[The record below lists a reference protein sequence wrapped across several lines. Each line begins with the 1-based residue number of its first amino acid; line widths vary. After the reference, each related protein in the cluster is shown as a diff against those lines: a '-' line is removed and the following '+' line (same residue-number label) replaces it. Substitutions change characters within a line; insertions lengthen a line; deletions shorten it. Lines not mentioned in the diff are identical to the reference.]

1 MHRINSVSQQ
11 VMKIRLLSETRCI
24 YIATLYQVMDLVGSD
39 PNPNTSASGHFNSPD
54 IDFNVQLSDDTMHTA
69 YPEDIP
75 NLLPPSQGPSLY
87 WGWSDSDSQCSSLV
101 PDSEI
106 NIEEQLL
113 INTPDSLKARNDGWV
128 RARPDVSSTVLL
140 WTRDMTRPK
149 GIATEKKF
157 LCSRGESWAGLW
169 SG

>member
-1 MHRINSVSQQ
+1 MIRRDN
-11 VMKIRLLSETRCI
+11 KIMRT
-24 YIATLYQVMDLVGSD
+24 
-39 PNPNTSASGHFNSPD
+39 
-54 IDFNVQLSDDTMHTA
+54 
-69 YPEDIP
+69 
-75 NLLPPSQGPSLY
+75 
-87 WGWSDSDSQCSSLV
+87 
-101 PDSEI
+101 
-106 NIEEQLL
+106 
-113 INTPDSLKARNDGWV
+113 LKARNDGWV